1 VKGLGSERAARSAT
15 IAPRAAALLACGLL
29 GGCLDVAADM
39 APKIE
44 AFNQFER
51 RQGVSLAG
59 ATATIVSIDGAPRE
73 IAARF
78 NQRLVKDAAD
88 REIVL
93 VDRKRAR
100 YLVRGYLSADPAEGG
115 AVVDYV
121 WDVFTPDK
129 QRAQRLTDEIAV
141 QGAGGDP
148 WAIVGEAAL
157 DSIAGRADDDL
168 AAYLSNTPEARP
180 TEAKPTEVKPTEPAS
195 AEALS
200 YAPTE

>member
-1 VKGLGSERAARSAT
+1 VD
-15 IAPRAAALLACGLL
+15 I
-29 GGCLDVAADM
+29 AADM
-39 APKIE
+39 GPKTE
-44 AFNQFER
+44 AFNRFER
-51 RQGVSLAG
+51 RQGVSLAD
-59 ATATIVSIDGAPRE
+59 ATATIVSIDGAPSE

-78 NQRLVKDAAD
+78 NQRLVRDAAD

-93 VDRKRAR
+93 VDRKKAR

-129 QRAQRLTDEIAV
+129 QRTQRLSDEIAV
-141 QGAGGDP
+141 QGAGDDP

-157 DSIAGRADDDL
+157 DSIAARAADDL
-168 AAYLSNTPEARP
+168 AAYLSNTPEAKP
-180 TEAKPTEVKPTEPAS
+180 TEAKPMEPSS